1 MLVHLDSRTVA
12 TSVTT
17 NSAILLQSSW
27 AITVQ
32 AECTSRHRITAAGP
46 MWQHYP
52 VRGTSLLQYMY
63 KLDPVASPE
72 QRTVVTHA
80 REWVI

>member
-1 MLVHLDSRTVA
+1 
-12 TSVTT
+12 
-17 NSAILLQSSW
+17 
-27 AITVQ
+27 
-32 AECTSRHRITAAGP
+32 